1 MLGFRRSKAA
11 WPLRV
16 GVVLITTALLAGFS
30 AAEVR
35 GGPMRRMYRRA
46 AGAAFYAAPY
56 SSPRG
61 YAAPV
66 PLAGL
71 GPPPASFA
79 PYPAPY
85 MPYGPAM
92 RGFPP
97 PYYLFS
103 GILRP
108 GYGPG
113 WRGPFAGTA
122 PDGPPAGRP
131 PPDDVD
137 EVEPREQLS
146 DQAFVSGLYRNILG
160 REPDEP
166 GMTAWVHALRRGM
179 SRRAATNYFLNSRER
194 PQPTQRRA
202 APAGLRTDS
211 AVAGERGNPDAAHE
225 TPPPI
230 AFPRGERE
238 PEAIPPGEQP
248 VPDEKPDVL
257 PEEVPVPPVVA
268 PQRRDR
274 EF

>member
-1 MLGFRRSKAA
+1 MIGFRRSKAP

-16 GVVLITTALLAGFS
+16 GVVAVSTAMLAGLN

-35 GGPMRRMYRRA
+35 AGPMRRMYRRA

-56 SSPRG
+56 YSPRG

-66 PLAGL
+66 PLASL

-85 MPYGPAM
+85 MPYGPAR
-92 RGFPP
+92 RGYPP
-97 PYYLFS
+97 PYYFFS

-108 GYGPG
+108 GYAPA
-113 WRGPFAGTA
+113 WSGPFGGTA
-122 PDGPPAGRP
+122 PDEPPTGHPSA
-131 PPDDVD
+131 D
-137 EVEPREQLS
+137 EADGVEPREQLS
-146 DQAFVSGLYRNILG
+146 DQAFVRGLYRDILG

-194 PQPTQRRA
+194 PQSTQRQA
-202 APAGLRTDS
+202 APAGLRTES
-211 AVAGERGNPDAAHE
+211 ALAGEQANPDAVKEPRPQLFSPTGEPDSE
-225 TPPPI
+225 T
-230 AFPRGERE
+230 
-238 PEAIPPGEQP
+238 IPPGDQP
-248 VPDEKPDVL
+248 TPSGTPDVL
-257 PEEVPVPPVVA
+257 PEEVPVPPMA
-268 PQRRDR
+268 IPQRRDR